1 MFSQITANVLA
12 TPQGTV
18 TKPSVNLHFHRC
30 HLDRTGYLS
39 VPSGFVSTWL
49 LFLSSPK
56 LRASAHTVNRRE
68 LSYAVRALT
77 CSLRIEKSITK
88 AALLQPDSISPPS
101 RQLPAMKSSRETM
114 VIELHIRSPWCLQKA
129 EDMVAI
135 MWAVGHQGRLG
146 KGNFF
151 TSTSERPSLQT

>member
-49 LFLSSPK
+49 IFLSSPK

-77 CSLRIEKSITK
+77 CSLRTEKSIIEEQPRNHGHRTPHKVTMVLTK
-88 AALLQPDSISPPS
+88 GRRHGGYHVGCGPPG
-101 RQLPAMKSSRETM
+101 QTGEGQFLYIYFRET
-114 VIELHIRSPWCLQKA
+114 
-129 EDMVAI
+129 
-135 MWAVGHQGRLG
+135 
-146 KGNFF
+146 F
-151 TSTSERPSLQT
+151 TSDLMKQ